1 MANHIRLGQTP
12 DPVDS
17 MFTQNVSIDLTSKV
31 PHNDPNAGSLTDMA
45 ENREPATAD
54 AAKPKAVPVHAQMG
68 QNVSEFDPTT
78 VIPKTEKAD
87 TGTNEIFAALDMA
100 VAREK
105 QSITERHQAL
115 EEKMYEDYLEHGDDV
130 PSDPTTSAQHVNNDN
145 TDDGEDIETYDDSEN
160 DAESHKNIRIPASNA
175 VESRDGDLYDDE
187 NSSDKYIPSDEENI
201 GTAIDSHVDRVENTT
216 DSNSSDAEDKV
227 KPVTIR
233 RNAAIEFTYNEN
245 ELESDL
251 EEKTPEEISQE
262 NQRKQEEEM
271 NNLVEGLKSAAKDT
285 IFNSA
290 KGIDLSQF
298 QIASRGVKAST
309 VILKDTTDR
318 PVADWVM
325 YSSGHPI
332 SMSGL
337 TGPELIKLDPENS
350 TRNRRNTLNDI
361 YKIIYDHVVDA
372 HKPPFETWMKQ
383 TKYSDLDHIYFALY
397 MATFNGS
404 NFISYQCPDCH
415 KVFIKSVNFEDMV
428 VYKDDNAKK
437 RVHEILDM
445 NTDVGVV
452 DYDVDLI
459 AASDKYVFGMR
470 SPSLYTVAVE
480 TAGLPDSIVEKY
492 SDLIDTITYIDS
504 VYTIDYVNR
513 ELIPVIIPSVKG
525 DPVKS
530 SVKRIK
536 SLYDILRKL
545 TSDEF
550 YVLRGYIAKKAD
562 EAVEVSYKI
571 PGARCPEAD
580 CDKEIPDNDETS
592 ASAMLFTRHHLGAF
606 ANM

>member
-17 MFTQNVSIDLTSKV
+17 MFTQSMSIDLTSK
-31 PHNDPNAGSLTDMA
+31 PTQPDPNAGSLSDMT
-45 ENREPATAD
+45 NPTKQEPAVAHEIPK
-54 AAKPKAVPVHAQMG
+54 AKAVPVHAYMSSD
-68 QNVSEFDPTT
+68 VTEFDPTT
-78 VIPKTEKAD
+78 VIPKTEKKD
-87 TGTNEIFAALDMA
+87 EGVNEIYAALDLA

-115 EEKMYEDYLEHGDDV
+115 EEKMYEDYIEHSDDV
-130 PSDPTTSAQHVNNDN
+130 TVPDSNPKTAEESSND
-145 TDDGEDIETYDDSEN
+145 EDTEEPDTYE
-160 DAESHKNIRIPASNA
+160 EPE
-175 VESRDGDLYDDE
+175 VEP
-187 NSSDKYIPSDEENI
+187 NKYIRVPTFDETSKPEE
-201 GTAIDSHVDRVENTT
+201 TEE
-216 DSNSSDAEDKV
+216 AEDDDIYHDDTIPEETHAVDVKVTKLPEPESEDEDEV
-227 KPVTIR
+227 KPITIKR
-233 RNAAIEFTYNEN
+233 TAVNEFSYDEN

-251 EEKTPEEISQE
+251 DERSPEDISQE
-262 NQRKQEEEM
+262 NQKKQEEEM
-271 NNLVEGLKSAAKDT
+271 NTLVEGLKTAAKDT
-285 IFNSA
+285 IINSA

-298 QIASRGVKAST
+298 QIAQRGVKAST

-318 PVADWVM
+318 PVADWVL
-325 YSSGHPI
+325 YNSGHPI

-404 NFISYQCPDCH
+404 NFVSYQCPDCH
-415 KVFIKSVNFEDMV
+415 KVFIKSVKFEDMV
-428 VYKDDNAKK
+428 VYKDEDTKK

-459 AASDKYVFGMR
+459 AASNKYVFGMR
-470 SPSLYTVAVE
+470 TPSLYTVAVE

-504 VYTIDYVNR
+504 VYTIDYVNKS
-513 ELIPVIIPSVKG
+513 LIPVIIPSVKN

-530 SVKRIK
+530 SIKRIK
-536 SLYDILRKL
+536 TLYDILRKL
-545 TSDEF
+545 SSDEF
-550 YVLRGYIAKKAD
+550 YVLRGYIAKKVD
-562 EAVEVSYKI
+562 ESVELSYKI
-571 PGARCPEAD
+571 PGTRCPEAE